1 MTQTLISVVLFL
13 VLLGLLPWGIKWLQR
28 QRLAGQSA
36 TGSLKVISA
45 VAVGPHQR
53 VVTVEVGPEG
63 GRSWLVLG
71 VTQQQVT
78 CLQRI
83 PVGPVSTSL
92 LPSDL
97 AALASHASPA
107 GDNPA
112 L

>member
-28 QRLAGQSA
+28 QRLTGQAA

-45 VAVGPHQR
+45 VAVGPQQR

-83 PVGPVSTSL
+83 PVGPVSSSL
-92 LPSDL
+92 LPVDL
-97 AALASHASPA
+97 AALASHSSPSGDSASS
-107 GDNPA
+107 
-112 L
+112 